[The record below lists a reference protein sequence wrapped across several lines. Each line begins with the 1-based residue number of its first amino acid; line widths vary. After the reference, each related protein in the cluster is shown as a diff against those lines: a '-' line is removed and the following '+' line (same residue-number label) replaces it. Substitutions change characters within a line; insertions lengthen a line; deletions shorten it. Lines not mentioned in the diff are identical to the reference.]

1 MDYPFRFGSGWLVCA
16 NRRDG
21 AYCLK
26 ISSCCPSL
34 PGRCNA
40 DGEMG
45 SKVVSWSWSVDVELI
60 VVQAADRRTLAFGVD
75 DEEVGNQ

>member
-1 MDYPFRFGSGWLVCA
+1 MDYPFHFGSGWLVDV

-34 PGRCNA
+34 PGLCNA

-45 SKVVSWSWSVDVELI
+45 SKVVSWNWFVGVELTA
-60 VVQAADRRTLAFGVD
+60 VQAVDRQILEFGVD
-75 DEEVGNQ
+75 GEEVGNQ